1 MLGKVVKAT
10 AVALGMSLFAWSGA
24 SAATVNYSPC
34 LDVGGLGFDGMPC
47 TVGPDDFGLTPPDS
61 VNDTQLAV
69 ETALAYLFGETV
81 NITGSE
87 TGLEG
92 DIAGVDFDPD
102 DVTNQ
107 TTVTVTL
114 DQAYTFA
121 TVKSGNFWVIFD
133 VRGQTEF
140 ELTTENFIVNDNNG
154 NGKQISHIGLW
165 NPWEDDGPGGDEVPA
180 PATLLILGAGLLGMG
195 LARRRRG

>member
-10 AVALGMSLFAWSGA
+10 AIALGVSLFAWSGA
-24 SAATVNYSPC
+24 SAATVHYSPC
-34 LDVGGLGFDGMPC
+34 VDVEGLGFDGMPC
-47 TVGPDDFGLTPPDS
+47 SVGPDDFGLAPPDS
-61 VNDTQLAV
+61 NNDSQLAV
-69 ETALAYLFGETV
+69 ETVLAYLFGEAV
-81 NITGSE
+81 PITGSE

-92 DIAGVDFDPD
+92 DIAGIDFDPD

-107 TTVTVTL
+107 STVTVTL

-121 TVKSGNFWVIFD
+121 TVKSDQYWVIFD
-133 VRGQTEF
+133 IRGLTEF
-140 ELTTENFIVNDNNG
+140 ELTTEGFIVNDSNG
-154 NGKQISHIGLW
+154 NGKQISHIGFW
-165 NPWEDDGPGGDEVPA
+165 NPDDGPNGDEVPA

>member
-10 AVALGMSLFAWSGA
+10 AVALGLSLFAWSGA
-24 SAATVNYSPC
+24 NAATVNYSPC
-34 LDVGGLGFDGMPC
+34 LDYEGLGFDGMPC

-61 VNDTQLAV
+61 LNDTQLAV
-69 ETALAYLFGETV
+69 ETVLAYLFGEAV
-81 NITGSE
+81 PITGSE

-92 DIAGVDFDPD
+92 DVAGIDFDPD
-102 DVTNQ
+102 DVTNHS
-107 TTVTVTL
+107 TVTVNL

-121 TVKSGNFWVIFD
+121 TVKSGNYWVIFD
-133 VRGQTEF
+133 IRGLTEF
-140 ELTTENFIVNDNNG
+140 ELTTEDLIVNNNNG
-154 NGKQISHIGLW
+154 NGIEISHIGFW
-165 NPWEDDGPGGDEVPA
+165 NPDDGPNGDEVPA